1 MKLITFSF
9 FNSIITITP
18 NCFIV
23 ATKEEG
29 NYLWPEEVTDKHCA
43 NFFRDLTCTYPG
55 CPSGQVSSQQECQ
68 QRCIEKIGCAG
79 ISYSHNNLLSYK
91 MLCFVCKDD
100 ELKSPNN
107 KDSKF
112 GFYRRPETTT
122 LSTSIITGSP
132 SATTLTTITDLNI
145 TITNPEKK
153 QTTIG
158 NFLSTEVKSNLT
170 ISQKFESTKS
180 ASKKMTKAA
189 TTVDPYIFGN
199 PGTNNFL
206 SINALSVMF
215 VPFILNA

>member
-1 MKLITFSF
+1 MNQFFS
-9 FNSIITITP
+9 
-18 NCFIV
+18 V
-23 ATKEEG
+23 
-29 NYLWPEEVTDKHCA
+29 
-43 NFFRDLTCTYPG
+43 
-55 CPSGQVSSQQECQ
+55 
-68 QRCIEKIGCAG
+68 
-79 ISYSHNNLLSYK
+79 
-91 MLCFVCKDD
+91 
-100 ELKSPNN
+100 
-107 KDSKF
+107 
-112 GFYRRPETTT
+112 
-122 LSTSIITGSP
+122 
-132 SATTLTTITDLNI
+132 
-145 TITNPEKK
+145 TNPEKK